1 MFPEF
6 NFRVHTI
13 EDDEGKKK
21 AVLNKKETANAQ
33 SKQEMIKQ
41 EFQDWI
47 WSDPERRE
55 RLCKSY
61 NEKFNSVRPREY
73 DGSHIIFN
81 GMNPEIE
88 LREHQKNAVAH
99 IQS

>member
-1 MFPEF
+1 MYK
-6 NFRVHTI
+6 RQI

-21 AVLNKKETANAQ
+21 AVLNKKETAIAQ

-55 RLCKSY
+55 RFCKSY
-61 NEKFNSVRPREY
+61 NEKFNSCLLYTSLFYSSPF
-73 DGSHIIFN
+73 SHS
-81 GMNPEIE
+81 NPLVILLPTENDIYY
-88 LREHQKNAVAH
+88 LT
-99 IQS
+99 